1 MQTITELVTESTGN
15 SKKFDQG
22 SCALSRKRFVLPAL
36 NRVFKSR
43 PITPFPP
50 GIILC
55 STRASAFKVV
65 WCRAAYFCGH
75 YDGYL
80 GEGGGRKKKKED
92 ICCGKT
98 FLPSSNSLALMK
110 SWDRERGGERAVRRA
125 SVARPSCCGC
135 LSHALLVAAVCCYL
149 TQLREDFCAEKIRGR
164 HGHRGEREREMLGL
178 YTHRPD
184 VRHPESAAFS
194 ASNITRASI

>member
-1 MQTITELVTESTGN
+1 MCSQGFAYIAFWVCLSFPPAWRNKKARDSRKSARRLKNSLYIPYFGMQTITELVTESTGN

-80 GEGGGRKKKKED
+80 GKREGGRRKRKIYVAEKH
-92 ICCGKT
+92 
-98 FLPSSNSLALMK
+98 FS
-110 SWDRERGGERAVRRA
+110 RRA
-125 SVARPSCCGC
+125 TH
-135 LSHALLVAAVCCYL
+135 SH
-149 TQLREDFCAEKIRGR
+149 
-164 HGHRGEREREMLGL
+164 
-178 YTHRPD
+178 
-184 VRHPESAAFS
+184 
-194 ASNITRASI
+194 